1 MAFRGQH
8 EHSLDSKDR
17 LTVPSKFRDQLADG
31 VVLSKGPD
39 ACLWMM
45 TDAAFQKMEED
56 YIKPH
61 SPFGAKARNLRRAF
75 NAGAEES
82 DLDSA
87 GRVRIPK
94 NLLEDAGLEGTCA
107 VIGAGEY
114 VEIWNAEAWKRE
126 NEMIKESF
134 PEIAE
139 GLSGAPE

>member
-17 LTVPSKFRDQLADG
+17 LTVPSRVREDLAEG

-45 TDAAFQKMEED
+45 TDQAFQKMEDD

-61 SPFGAKARNLRRAF
+61 SPFGVDARNLRRAF
-75 NAGAEES
+75 NSSAEES
-82 DLDSA
+82 ELDSA

-94 NLLEDAGLEGTCA
+94 NLLEDAGLDGACA
-107 VIGAGEY
+107 VIGVGGY
-114 VEIWNAEAWKRE
+114 IEIWNAESWKRE
-126 NEMIKESF
+126 AAKLKDAF